1 MKINTVTVIGA
12 NGALGIGVASIFAS
26 FGNAKV
32 YMIARTL
39 EKSNK
44 AIEKV
49 GDSVRA
55 HSVCENLEPK
65 TYKGIKECI
74 ERSDL
79 IIETVVE
86 DLNIKKKIHSEIN
99 KYKKSIAIS
108 SSVTSGISI
117 NELSKCYSKANKGNF
132 FGIHFFNPPY
142 NLQLC
147 ELIASNDSN
156 KMIERELKG
165 YLESNL
171 YRKVIRVKDTP
182 GFLANRIGFQFI
194 NKAMQYAE
202 KYKDEGGIDYID
214 NILGC
219 FTGRNMPPL
228 YTANF
233 VGLDVHKAI
242 VDNIYLN
249 TKDFANHTFKL
260 PDFVNEL
267 INDGRLGE
275 KSKEGL
281 YKDNNDFVW
290 DIADNKYRR
299 VNFYKINFIDAV
311 IENLKIGDYR
321 NAINIILKDKSK
333 EANICRDMLIDYIL
347 YSYEIVK
354 KVGYNL
360 LDCDTAMA
368 EGFNWIPPFSLL
380 NLIEKNNF
388 KKEAII
394 KYKDCKKIIEEICNN
409 DIISKYRYEK
419 FLKAKR

>member
-65 TYKGIKECI
+65 TYKDIKECI

-290 DIADNKYRR
+290 DIADNKDR
-299 VNFYKINFIDAV
+299 
-311 IENLKIGDYR
+311 
-321 NAINIILKDKSK
+321 KST
-333 EANICRDMLIDYIL
+333 R
-347 YSYEIVK
+347 
-354 KVGYNL
+354 
-360 LDCDTAMA
+360 
-368 EGFNWIPPFSLL
+368 L
-380 NLIEKNNF
+380 NSSHES
-388 KKEAII
+388 ESRMPSSA
-394 KYKDCKKIIEEICNN
+394 
-409 DIISKYRYEK
+409 
-419 FLKAKR
+419 